1 MGTRFDVNHIV
12 LYVHLNLPTEV
23 ISWGII
29 RRVVVALM
37 EEV

>member
-1 MGTRFDVNHIV
+1 METRFDVNHIV
-12 LYVHLNLPTEV
+12 LYVDLHLPSYSFRSLV
-23 ISWGII
+23 